1 MAKYD
6 GLIIPRSYSEYINKT
21 DAATHQ
27 QAHQVN
33 GVLDDT
39 PTDDSPK
46 AVKSGGVYDALAG
59 KQPTLT
65 FDNVPTEDSNNPV
78 TSDGIYDA
86 LGGRS
91 GLTWDSAPTEDSVNP
106 VESGGVFDALAT
118 KQDTLTFDDTPT
130 ASSNNPVK
138 SGGIKSYTDGL
149 FPDYSQVIQ
158 SGITSAGFTASEDC
172 YLNVSYI
179 SIRTNQD
186 ITCEL
191 KINGNT
197 VVEND
202 YSAISATQKRNVLSW
217 SGLIKK
223 GSTVYWYL
231 NGAISSTQ
239 GFKFFKL
246 SR

>member
-39 PTDDSPK
+39 PTEDSLK
-46 AVKSGGVYDALAG
+46 AVKSGGVYNALAG

-65 FDNVPTEDSNNPV
+65 FDNVPTEDSSNPV

-106 VESGGVFDALAT
+106 VTSDGIYDALTT
-118 KQDTLTFDDTPT
+118 KQDTLTFDNTPT
-130 ASSNNPVK
+130 EDSSNPVK
-138 SGGIKSYTDGL
+138 SGGIFNAIATTDAKVLYDSYVVPAQNYPVGVTSINLTNVSTQYQKPGYARFTIAYAEDQNYL
-149 FPDYSQVIQ
+149 IC
-158 SGITSAGFTASEDC
+158 GISPLSNAY
-172 YLNVSYI
+172 YLNVYNGYSGALNSKIVLYFIYI
-179 SIRTNQD
+179 RKNQ
-186 ITCEL
+186 
-191 KINGNT
+191 
-197 VVEND
+197 
-202 YSAISATQKRNVLSW
+202 S
-217 SGLIKK
+217 
-223 GSTVYWYL
+223 
-231 NGAISSTQ
+231 
-239 GFKFFKL
+239 
-246 SR
+246 